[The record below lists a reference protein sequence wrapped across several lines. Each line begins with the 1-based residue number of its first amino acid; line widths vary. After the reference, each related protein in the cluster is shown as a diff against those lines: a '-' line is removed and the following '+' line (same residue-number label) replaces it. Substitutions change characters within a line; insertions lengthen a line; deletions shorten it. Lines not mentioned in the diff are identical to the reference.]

1 MGYRRYGLKVDPWCS
16 PILIKMSLVL
26 SSLVRT
32 LVPTLSCMSLMR
44 REYFLKVRDD
54 PCSPWVILSRNFTEH
69 CVHGWDNLPRRL
81 LMYFANAAYS
91 MESYFQTVICSSSD
105 FRNTT
110 VNGDLR
116 FFVWDDPPG
125 LEPRILD
132 ETHLDNM
139 VNSSAAFA
147 RRFVEEAPVLKK
159 VDDELLNRSS
169 AQLVPGVWCRN
180 LGEKQ
185 GGGDVEACSEWGD
198 INVVRPGRAGERL
211 RRFISEI
218 IHIRGCTVA
227 AAS

>member
-1 MGYRRYGLKVDPWCS
+1 AG
-16 PILIKMSLVL
+16 
-26 SSLVRT
+26 
-32 LVPTLSCMSLMR
+32 
-44 REYFLKVRDD
+44 
-54 PCSPWVILSRNFTEH
+54 SPWVILSRNFTEH

-116 FFVWDDPPG
+116 YFVWDDPPG

-132 ETHLDNM
+132 ETHLGNM

-147 RRFVEEAPVLKK
+147 RRFAEDAPVLKK

-169 AQLVPGVWCRN
+169 AQLDPGVWCRN

-185 GGGDVEACSEWGD
+185 GGGDVKACSKWGD

-227 AAS
+227 AVS